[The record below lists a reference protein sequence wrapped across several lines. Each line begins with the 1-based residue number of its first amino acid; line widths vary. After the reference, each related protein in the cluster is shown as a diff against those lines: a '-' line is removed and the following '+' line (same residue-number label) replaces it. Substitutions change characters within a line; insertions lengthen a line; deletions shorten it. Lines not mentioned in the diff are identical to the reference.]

1 MNIGNCAEKLDIVSD
16 VHGCWDELSQLMD
29 ALGHKWDKSGAIHKP
44 CDERTIVF
52 LGDIMDRGPYSLA
65 CYAYAKMMVENGYAL
80 WVLGNHDD
88 KFRRHCDGRAVQLSH
103 GLAKTVREFE
113 QAGANKREIASFLGK
128 LPHYLFLD
136 NSRLVVVHG
145 AWRDGLEKEKP
156 GVIRSWCLYA
166 PTTGKTL
173 PNGMPD
179 RIDWVAQ
186 RKPTS
191 DSPWIVY
198 GHQPYGEV
206 RMENRTAG
214 IDTSCV
220 FGGKLTAL
228 RWPEME
234 IVDVPAKRQYDK
246 HPTAGGGGE

>member
-1 MNIGNCAEKLDIVSD
+1 MMDIGNNVKGWDILGD
-16 VHGCWDELSQLMD
+16 CHGCWEEMSKLLDK
-29 ALGHKWDKSGAIHKP
+29 LGHKWGNSGAIHKP
-44 CDERTIVF
+44 SDGRKIVF
-52 LGDIMDRGPYSLA
+52 LGDITDRGPYSLA
-65 CYAYAKMMVENGYAL
+65 CYAYAKMMVEQEFAF

-88 KFRRHCDGRAVQLSH
+88 KLRRWALGRDVQLSH

-113 QAGANKREIASFLGK
+113 QAGVDKKQVAEFLGS
-128 LPHYLFLD
+128 LPHYLLLD
-136 NSRLVVVHG
+136 DRKLVCVHG
-145 AWRDGLEKEKP
+145 AWRDGMEKEKQ
-156 GVIRSWCLYA
+156 GTIRSWCLFA

-179 RIDWVAQ
+179 RIDWVTP
-186 RKPTS
+186 REPKD

-198 GHQPYGEV
+198 GHQPMKETRIQNKTV
-206 RMENRTAG
+206 G

-234 IVDVPAKRQYDK
+234 LVSVPAARQYDT
-246 HPTAGGGGE
+246 HPSAEG